1 MLLHLEDRL
10 KEAMNSKFMT
20 IKEFSEAT
28 NIPYPSLREYL
39 SGKKRPGFDA
49 LASIVVATGV
59 SADWL
64 LTGEGSQVRGSTEPA
79 EPDDILLTQII
90 EGVELLLMK
99 MHKTIPAEKKARII
113 VMLYKSFSIK
123 NQIDITTIRQMID
136 LVA

>member
-1 MLLHLEDRL
+1 
-10 KEAMNSKFMT
+10 MT

-49 LASIVVATGV
+49 LASIAIATGV
-59 SADWL
+59 SGDWL
-64 LTGEGSQVRGSTEPA
+64 LTGEGSQFKGNIPNS
-79 EPDDILLTQII
+79 EPDDQLLTQII

-99 MHKTIPAEKKARII
+99 MSKTIPAEKKARII
-113 VMLYKSFSIK
+113 VMLYRSFSAQH
-123 NQIDITTIRQMID
+123 QIDPTTIRQMIE